1 MPLRKIYPEDI
12 IKNVFKD
19 LGLNCSSRVIYRL
32 KKKENQPTHTVV
44 GSGDINYDITV
55 KWNTHRAIKEDV

>member
-12 IKNVFKD
+12 ITNVFKD

-32 KKKENQPTHTVV
+32 KKNENQPTCTVV
-44 GSGDINYDITV
+44 GFGDINYDITV
-55 KWNTHRAIKEDV
+55 KWNTHTAIKEDV